1 MARPRSRAEIR
12 AIASKGGLVKHGFAT
27 GLDPL
32 KRSMEDDRFLL
43 NVRTASDRSLT
54 IPARRKALQKAEDIG
69 LDDRMS
75 LIIAKRSLDLQL
87 RGVPKK
93 EATDFAH
100 RSVRKEAGLV
110 TTSSIRS
117 PV

>member
-32 KRSMEDDRFLL
+32 KGSMEDDRFLL

-69 LDDRMS
+69 LDERMG

-93 EATDFAH
+93 EASDIAH